1 MDAIALLGRRVIERV
16 QGIGV
21 ATLMLLR
28 ILASMPTW
36 LGVRLF
42 IYQMYRVGVM
52 SLLIIAVSGLFIGLV
67 LGLQGYS
74 ILVNVGSESM
84 LGTMVSLT
92 LLRELAPVVAALLF
106 AGRAGSALT
115 AEIGLMK
122 ATEQLSSMEMIGVD
136 PLKRIVSPRLWAGI
150 FSLPMLAVIFAS
162 IGILGGKMVGVDFLG
177 VDEGSY
183 WSGMQSS
190 VQFMQ
195 DVIQGTL
202 VKSIVFAVLCTW
214 IAVYQG
220 YACEPTSEGIATA
233 TTRTVVYSSLCV
245 LGFDFVLTAVMF
257 GGV

>member
-1 MDAIALLGRRVIERV
+1 MNAIAALGRRVIERV
-16 QGIGV
+16 RGIGV
-21 ATLMLLR
+21 ATLMLLQ
-28 ILASMPTW
+28 ILFSMPTW
-36 LGVRLF
+36 IGVKLF

-52 SLLIIAVSGLFIGLV
+52 SLLIIVVSGLFIGAV
-67 LGLQGYS
+67 LGLQMYS
-74 ILVNVGSESM
+74 ILVTFGSEAM
-84 LGTMVSLT
+84 LGTAVALT

-136 PLKRIVSPRLWAGI
+136 PLKRVISPRLWAGI
-150 FSLPMLAVIFAS
+150 FSLPMLSVIFAAV
-162 IGILGGKMVGVDFLG
+162 GIMGGKFVGVDFLG

-183 WSGMQSS
+183 WSGMEST
-190 VQFMQ
+190 VQFYK
-195 DVIQGTL
+195 DIFNGTII
-202 VKSIVFAVLCTW
+202 KSFVFALICTW

-220 YACEPTSEGIATA
+220 YACEPTSDGIATS